1 MLFQILKIVLW
12 PRRGGE
18 PQVVHFKPGVVN
30 VISGGSKTGKSAVIP
45 IIDYCLGAG
54 RCTIPVGVI
63 RSHCSWFGVVVL
75 TDQGQKLFARREPG
89 DQQQTGDMYV
99 IEAPEVAVPNA
110 IERANTTAGAV
121 TAQLDRLA
129 GLPQTSMEPGQERTF
144 KSRPSFRDLAAFN
157 FQPQNI
163 VANPGVLFFK
173 GDTTEHR
180 EKLRAIFPY
189 VLGAVNGQTL
199 AAKQQLEG
207 LESELRRKELA
218 LKRERRAAD
227 EWVSEAQ
234 TWLLKAR
241 EFGLAPPG
249 DLPGTASAL
258 IDALRPVLGR
268 DTHSLPS
275 PEQTENVLDHVATL
289 REEEREQARVAMGY
303 RRRLAEVERLQ
314 DSGSAYGTGLKLQR
328 DRLDIA
334 AWLRERFEAGSP
346 DARHVAQ
353 HNAERLDRLC
363 AALQVVDANAASFPM
378 FSEAVQAE
386 ILEQRAGL
394 EAALARQRAIRV
406 QLAEL
411 ESTSQEAANKAASLR
426 ETERFVG
433 RLEQALQFYDRVG
446 EGASLGAEVDEL
458 RDRVHTLRAIVR
470 EHDIARRMQSSL
482 NRIQSLTDQIVPKLD
497 AEWKDDPIR
506 LDPSELTVVVHR
518 EGRQD
523 FLWEVGSGANWLA
536 YHVAMTLAL
545 QQFFLTFNRHPVPGL
560 LIYDQ
565 PSQVYFPKREDLI
578 SFENGDFESG
588 VRGEDVQAVRD
599 VFKVLGEAAVA
610 ANGRLQIIVLDH
622 AYKDVWGG
630 LPGVELVEEWREER
644 KLVPPQWLDN

>member
-1 MLFQILKIVLW
+1 MLFQILKLVLW
-12 PRRGGE
+12 PVRGGE
-18 PQVVHFKPGVVN
+18 PQVVNFKPGVVN

-45 IIDYCLGAG
+45 IIDYCLGADK
-54 RCTIPVGVI
+54 CTIPVGVI
-63 RSHCSWFGVVVL
+63 RSHCSWFGIVVS

-89 DQQQTGDMYV
+89 DQRQTGDMYV
-99 IEAPEVAVPNA
+99 IEVPEVVIPVA
-110 IERANTTAGAV
+110 IERANTTVGAV
-121 TAQLDRLA
+121 KAELDRLA
-129 GLPQTSMEPGQERTF
+129 GLPQMSMEPGQERTF

-199 AAKQQLEG
+199 AAKQRLES
-207 LESELRRKELA
+207 LDSELRRKELA
-218 LKRERRAAD
+218 LKREHRLAD

-249 DLPGTASAL
+249 DLPSTANAL
-258 IDALRPVLGR
+258 IDALRPILAR
-268 DTHSLPS
+268 DTNSLPS
-275 PEQTENVLDHVATL
+275 PEQTRDVLSHVAAW
-289 REEEREQARVAMGY
+289 RDEERKLARIAMGY
-303 RRRLAEVERLQ
+303 RRRLAEIERLQ
-314 DSGSAYGTGLKLQR
+314 DSGSAYGTGLRLQR
-328 DRLDIA
+328 ERLDIA

-346 DARHVAQ
+346 DAQHVAQ

-363 AALQVVDANAASFPM
+363 TALQVIDANVASFPL
-378 FSEAVQAE
+378 FSEAVLAE
-386 ILEQRAGL
+386 VIDQR
-394 EAALARQRAIRV
+394 
-406 QLAEL
+406 AEL
-411 ESTSQEAANKAASLR
+411 ERATAKQRVVRAQLANFERVSQEAANEAASLR
-426 ETERFVG
+426 ETERFIG
-433 RLEQALQFYDRVG
+433 GLEQALRLYDRG
-446 EGASLGAEVDEL
+446 CEGSALDAEVEEL
-458 RDRVHTLRAIVR
+458 REKVQALRGVVR
-470 EHDIARRMQSSL
+470 ERDIAEKMQHGL
-482 NRIQSLTDQIVPKLD
+482 NRIQSLTDKIVPKLD
-497 AEWKDDPIR
+497 AEWKNDPIR

-518 EGRQD
+518 EGRRD
-523 FLWEVGSGANWLA
+523 FLWEIGSGANWLA

-565 PSQVYFPKREDLI
+565 PSQVYFPKREDLL
-578 SFENGDFESG
+578 SSESG
-588 VRGEDVQAVRD
+588 ERSEDVRAVRD
-599 VFKVLGEAAVA
+599 VFKVLGEATVA

-630 LPGVELVEEWREER
+630 LPGVELVDEWRVER
-644 KLVPPQWLDN
+644 KLVPIDWYAG

>member
-1 MLFQILKIVLW
+1 MLFQVLKLVLW

-18 PQVVHFKPGVVN
+18 PQVVDFKPGVVN
-30 VISGGSKTGKSAVIP
+30 VISGASKTGKSAVIP
-45 IIDYCLGAG
+45 IIDYCLGAE

-63 RSHCSWFGVVVL
+63 RSHCSWFGIVVV

-89 DQQQTGDMYV
+89 DQKQTGDMYV
-99 IEAPEVAVPNA
+99 IDAPKVVVPTA
-110 IERANTTAGAV
+110 IDRANTTAGAV
-121 TAQLDRLA
+121 KAELDRLA
-129 GLPQTSMEPGQERTF
+129 GLPQMSMEPGQERTF
-144 KSRPSFRDLAAFN
+144 KSRPSFRDLTAFN

-207 LESELRRKELA
+207 LESDLRRKELA
-218 LKRERRAAD
+218 LKREQRAAD

-234 TWLLKAR
+234 SWLLKAR

-249 DLPGTASAL
+249 ALPGTASEL

-268 DTHSLPS
+268 DTRSLPS
-275 PEQTENVLDHVATL
+275 PEQTQDVLGHVAAL
-289 REEEREQARVAMGY
+289 REKEREEARVAMAH
-303 RRRLAEVERLQ
+303 RRRLSEIERLQ
-314 DSGSAYGTGLKLQR
+314 ASGSAYGTGLQLQR
-328 DRLDIA
+328 ERLDIA

-346 DARHVAQ
+346 DARHIAQ
-353 HNAERLDRLC
+353 HNVERLDRLC
-363 AALQVVDANAASFPM
+363 EALQVVDANAASFPL

-386 ILEQRAGL
+386 IIEQRAGL
-394 EAALARQRAIRV
+394 EAATARQRAIRA
-406 QLAEL
+406 QLAEF
-411 ESTSQEAANKAASLR
+411 ERVSQEAANEAASLR
-426 ETERFVG
+426 ETERFIG
-433 RLEQALQFYDRVG
+433 RLEQALKFYDRVG
-446 EGASLGAEVDEL
+446 EGSSLEAEVEEL
-458 RDRVHTLRAIVR
+458 RERVHKMRAIVR
-470 EHDIARRMQSSL
+470 KHDIAERMQSAL
-482 NRIQSLTDQIVPKLD
+482 NRIQSFTDQIVPKLD
-497 AEWKDDPIR
+497 AEWKSDPIR
-506 LDPSELTVVVHR
+506 LDPSELTVVLHR

-536 YHVAMTLAL
+536 YHIAMTLAL
-545 QQFFLTFNRHPVPGL
+545 QQFFLTFKRHPVPGL

-565 PSQVYFPKREDLI
+565 PSQVYFPKREDLV
-578 SFENGDFESG
+578 SFENGE
-588 VRGEDVQAVRD
+588 RGEVVRAVRD
-599 VFKVLGEAAVA
+599 VFKVLGEATVA

-644 KLVPPQWLDN
+644 KLVPPEWLYS

>member
-1 MLFQILKIVLW
+1 MLFQILKLVLW

-18 PQVVHFKPGVVN
+18 PQVVDFKPGVVN

-45 IIDYCLGAG
+45 IIDYCLGAEK
-54 RCTIPVGVI
+54 CTIPVGVI
-63 RSHCSWFGVVVL
+63 RSQCSWFGIVVA

-89 DQQQTGDMYV
+89 DQRGTGDMYA
-99 IEAPEVAVPNA
+99 IEASEVSVPGA
-110 IERANTTAGAV
+110 IERANTTVGAV
-121 TAQLDRLA
+121 KAQLDRLA
-129 GLPQTSMEPGQERTF
+129 GLPQMSMEPGQERTF

-189 VLGAVNGQTL
+189 VLGAVKGRTL

-218 LKRERRAAD
+218 LKREQRAAE

-249 DLPGTASAL
+249 DLPMTSNAL
-258 IDALRPVLGR
+258 IDALRPVLAR
-268 DTHSLPS
+268 DTHSPPS
-275 PEQTENVLDHVATL
+275 SEQTQDVLGHVAAL
-289 REEEREQARVAMGY
+289 RDEEREQARVAMGY
-303 RRRLAEVERLQ
+303 RRRLADIERLQ
-314 DSGSAYGTGLKLQR
+314 ASGSAYGTGLQLQR
-328 DRLDIA
+328 ERLDIA

-346 DARHVAQ
+346 DARHIAQ
-353 HNAERLDRLC
+353 HNVDRLDRLC
-363 AALQVVDANAASFPM
+363 AALQVMDANAASFPL

-386 ILEQRAGL
+386 VIEQRAGL
-394 EAALARQRAIRV
+394 EMATGRQRVVRA
-406 QLAEL
+406 QLAEF
-411 ESTSQEAANKAASLR
+411 ERASQEAANEATSLR
-426 ETERFVG
+426 ETDRFVG
-433 RLEQALQFYDRVG
+433 RLEQALRFYDRVG
-446 EGASLGAEVDEL
+446 EGSALGAEVEEL
-458 RDRVHTLRAIVR
+458 RGRVHTLRAIVR
-470 EHDIARRMQSSL
+470 EHDIAERMQSAL

-518 EGRQD
+518 EGRRD

-578 SFENGDFESG
+578 SAENGGRS
-588 VRGEDVQAVRD
+588 EDVRAVRD

-610 ANGRLQIIVLDH
+610 AKGRLQIIVLDH
-622 AYKDVWGG
+622 AFKDVWGG
-630 LPGVELVEEWREER
+630 LPGVELVDDWREER
-644 KLVPPQWLDN
+644 KLVPPGWLED

>member
-1 MLFQILKIVLW
+1 MLFQILKLVLW

-18 PQVVHFKPGVVN
+18 PQVVDFKPGVVN
-30 VISGGSKTGKSAVIP
+30 VISGASKTGKSAVIP
-45 IIDYCLGAG
+45 IIDYCLGAD

-63 RSHCSWFGVVVL
+63 RSHCSWFGVVVV

-89 DQQQTGDMYV
+89 DQKQTGDMYV
-99 IEAPEVAVPNA
+99 VEAPEVAVPDA
-110 IERANTTAGAV
+110 IERANTAAGAV
-121 TAQLDRLA
+121 KAELDRFA
-129 GLPQTSMEPGQERTF
+129 GLPQMSMEPGQERTF

-180 EKLRAIFPY
+180 EKLRAILPY
-189 VLGAVNGQTL
+189 LLGAVKGQTL

-218 LKRERRAAD
+218 LKREQRAAG

-241 EFGLAPPG
+241 EFGLAPSG
-249 DLPGTASAL
+249 DLPRTASAL
-258 IDALRPVLGR
+258 IDALRPVLER
-268 DTHSLPS
+268 DTRSLPS
-275 PEQTENVLDHVATL
+275 SEQTQDVLSHVTRL

-303 RRRLAEVERLQ
+303 RRRLSEIERLEA
-314 DSGSAYGTGLKLQR
+314 SGSAYGNGLQLQR
-328 DRLDIA
+328 ERLDIA

-346 DARHVAQ
+346 DVRHVAQ
-353 HNAERLDRLC
+353 HNVERLDRLC
-363 AALQVVDANAASFPM
+363 AALQVLDASAASFPL

-386 ILEQRAGL
+386 AIEQRNGL
-394 EAALARQRAIRV
+394 EAAITKQRTIRT

-411 ESTSQEAANKAASLR
+411 ERASQDAMSEAASLR
-426 ETERFVG
+426 ETERFMG

-446 EGASLGAEVDEL
+446 EGSLLEEEVEAL
-458 RDRVHTLRAIVR
+458 RERIYPLRAIVR
-470 EHDIARRMQSSL
+470 EYDIAQRMESAL

-497 AEWKDDPIR
+497 AEWKDAPIR

-518 EGRQD
+518 EDRQD

-545 QQFFLTFNRHPVPGL
+545 QKFFLTFDRHPVPGL

-578 SFENGDFESG
+578 SAENGARS
-588 VRGEDVQAVRD
+588 EDVRAVRS
-599 VFKVLGEAAVA
+599 VFKVLGEATLA
-610 ANGRLQIIVLDH
+610 ARGGLQIIILDH
-622 AYKDVWGG
+622 AYKDIWGG

-644 KLVPPQWLDN
+644 KLVPPSWLDS

>member
-1 MLFQILKIVLW
+1 MLFQILKLVLW

-18 PQVVHFKPGVVN
+18 PQVVNFKPGVVN
-30 VISGGSKTGKSAVIP
+30 VISGASKTGKSAVIP
-45 IIDYCLGAG
+45 IIDYCLGAD

-63 RSHCSWFGVVVL
+63 RSQCSWFGIVVA
-75 TDQGQKLFARREPG
+75 TDQGQKLLARREPG
-89 DQQQTGDMYV
+89 DQQQTGDMYA
-99 IEAPEVAVPNA
+99 IEASEVVVPDS

-121 TAQLDRLA
+121 KAELDRLA
-129 GLPQTSMEPGQERTF
+129 GLPQMGMEPGQERTF

-189 VLGAVNGQTL
+189 VLGAVKGETL

-218 LKRERRAAD
+218 LKREQRAAN

-249 DLPGTASAL
+249 DLPTTANTL
-258 IDALRPVLGR
+258 IDALRPVLAR
-268 DTHSLPS
+268 DTHSVPS
-275 PEQTENVLDHVATL
+275 AEQTQDVLGHVAAL
-289 REEEREQARVAMGY
+289 REEEREHARVAMGY
-303 RRRLAEVERLQ
+303 RRRLAEIQRLQ
-314 DSGSAYGTGLKLQR
+314 NSGSAYGTGLHLQR
-328 DRLDIA
+328 ERLDIA

-353 HNAERLDRLC
+353 HNVERLDKLC
-363 AALQVVDANAASFPM
+363 TALQTIDASAASFPL

-386 ILEQRAGL
+386 AVEQRAEL
-394 EAALARQRAIRV
+394 EVATARQRAVRA

-411 ESTSQEAANKAASLR
+411 EHVSEEAASDAASVR
-426 ETERFVG
+426 ETDRFVG
-433 RLEQALQFYDRVG
+433 RLEQALRFYDRVG
-446 EGASLGAEVDEL
+446 EGSALGAEVEEL
-458 RDRVHTLRAIVR
+458 RGRVQALRAIVR
-470 EHDIARRMQSSL
+470 EQDIAQRMQSAL
-482 NRIQSLTDQIVPKLD
+482 NRIQSLTDRIVPKLD

-518 EGRQD
+518 DGRQD

-578 SFENGDFESG
+578 SVENGERS
-588 VRGEDVQAVRD
+588 EDVRAVRD
-599 VFKVLGEAAVA
+599 VFKVLGEATVA
-610 ANGRLQIIVLDH
+610 AKGRLQIIVLDH

-630 LPGVELVEEWREER
+630 LPGVELVDEWREER
-644 KLVPPQWLDN
+644 KLVPPRWLEG